1 MLESSSKEEFT
12 ESLGKF
18 VRVSGTKPKVEETS
32 RNYFI
37 VLRLHFN

>member
-37 VLRLHFN
+37 DIKATF